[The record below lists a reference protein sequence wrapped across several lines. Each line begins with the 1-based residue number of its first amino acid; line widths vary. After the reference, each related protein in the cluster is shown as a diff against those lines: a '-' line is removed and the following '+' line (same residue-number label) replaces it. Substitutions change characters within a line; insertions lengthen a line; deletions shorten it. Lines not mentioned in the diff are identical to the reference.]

1 MRQKINISTHLST
14 SLKAV
19 YESFIISQTSRG
31 ISDATITNYHNHLRG
46 IAKHIDID
54 MPFDE
59 LSKRH
64 FGAGDGLVEEVDS
77 EANSSLLSSLSHN
90 NSFLAFWHCVFFWSP
105 PLMFLRFCVPQSL
118 CHHYTN
124 EPIQYNRIG
133 SQEKRIIYDLFS
145 LLAVAGGYRM

>member
-1 MRQKINISTHLST
+1 MKQKINISTHLST

-64 FGAGDGLVEEVDS
+64 LEAMVVSMREAGL
-77 EANSSLLSSLSHN
+77 AHN
-90 NSFLAFWHCVFFWSP
+90 TIATYLRVFNT
-105 PLMFLRFCVPQSL
+105 FLRWCQREGLSEITIPNL
-118 CHHYTN
+118 K
-124 EPIQYNRIG
+124 
-133 SQEKRIIYDLFS
+133 EKDTVKEF
-145 LLAVAGGYRM
+145 G

>member
-1 MRQKINISTHLST
+1 MQRKKTNPRKLKQKINISTHLST

-59 LSKRH
+59 LSKK
-64 FGAGDGLVEEVDS
+64 S
-77 EANSSLLSSLSHN
+77 
-90 NSFLAFWHCVFFWSP
+90 
-105 PLMFLRFCVPQSL
+105 
-118 CHHYTN
+118 
-124 EPIQYNRIG
+124 
-133 SQEKRIIYDLFS
+133 IIKS
-145 LLAVAGGYRM
+145 RNQR

>member
-19 YESFIISQTSRG
+19 YESFIISQTSCS

-46 IAKHIDID
+46 IAKHIDIE

-64 FGAGDGLVEEVDS
+64 LEEMVVSMRAAGRLLPHPSWLMTVR
-77 EANSSLLSSLSHN
+77 SLLS
-90 NSFLAFWHCVFFWSP
+90 A
-105 PLMFLRFCVPQSL
+105 VPRMP
-118 CHHYTN
+118 CT
-124 EPIQYNRIG
+124 PMT
-133 SQEKRIIYDLFS
+133 EK
-145 LLAVAGGYRM
+145 

>member
-1 MRQKINISTHLST
+1 MKQKINISTHLST

-54 MPFDE
+54 IPFDE

-64 FGAGDGLVEEVDS
+64 LEEMVVSMRAVGL
-77 EANSSLLSSLSHN
+77 AHN
-90 NSFLAFWHCVFFWSP
+90 TIATYLRVMNT
-105 PLMFLRFCVPQSL
+105 FLRWCQDEGLTNVSMPNQKVCVPHLS
-118 CHHYTN
+118 T
-124 EPIQYNRIG
+124 
-133 SQEKRIIYDLFS
+133 F
-145 LLAVAGGYRM
+145 